1 MPDPKNDQTWLDRP
15 ADSPGIDSPGGRSQ
29 ARGRGYGRNDETNR
43 EVIGS
48 LTGYLITAG
57 VLLGVGYI
65 LGLISQD
72 AFVYTGLG
80 LAAGVGVTRW
90 LWSKAE
96 IAWRYQRRQMEQ
108 IIESQE
114 AQLNSRF
121 QRDEDKPVLH

>member
-1 MPDPKNDQTWLDRP
+1 MPDPKNDQTWLGRQT
-15 ADSPGIDSPGGRSQ
+15 DSPGIDSPDGRSP
-29 ARGRGYGRNDETNR
+29 ARGRGYDRTDETNR

-57 VLLGVGYI
+57 VLLGLGYI
-65 LGLISQD
+65 LGLINQD

-114 AQLNSRF
+114 AQLRSRLGG
-121 QRDEDKPVLH
+121 DEDKPVLH

>member
-1 MPDPKNDQTWLDRP
+1 MPVPKNDQPWPDP
-15 ADSPGIDSPGGRSQ
+15 KADSPGLDSAANRSRDRSRGFDQ
-29 ARGRGYGRNDETNR
+29 AGETKR

-57 VLLGVGYI
+57 VLLSLSYV

-72 AFVYTGLG
+72 AFVYIGLG
-80 LAAGVGVTRW
+80 IAAGAGVTRW

-96 IAWRYQRRQMEQ
+96 IAWRYQQRQMEQ

-114 AQLNSRF
+114 AQLSR
-121 QRDEDKPVLH
+121 RLEREKEKPVLH